1 VALQEIRHLRVAQI
15 KRVDIAE
22 KIHQVQFR
30 LRSFLQSSWA
40 QERLPALAGSA
51 HNSIRQR

>member
-15 KRVDIAE
+15 KRVDIAK